1 MNQTASITRIK
12 YGATVLL
19 NADTDYRQY
28 NPGDALVYDNRTLL
42 EISEDS
48 VSEALDEAFRIGNR
62 MGADREGTEWSSNVR
77 SVSVGDVIYVNR
89 TLIDEYGD
97 VISSGMEGYYSVD
110 RLGFTRLDREPRA
123 EYSTEAM
130 VRTGVAAE

>member
-1 MNQTASITRIK
+1 MRVPHPSRWGTMGLSGREGRDREMNQTASITRIK

-77 SVSVGDVIYVNR
+77 SVSVGD
-89 TLIDEYGD
+89 
-97 VISSGMEGYYSVD
+97 
-110 RLGFTRLDREPRA
+110 
-123 EYSTEAM
+123 
-130 VRTGVAAE
+130 

>member
-48 VSEALDEAFRIGNR
+48 VC
-62 MGADREGTEWSSNVR
+62 
-77 SVSVGDVIYVNR
+77 
-89 TLIDEYGD
+89 
-97 VISSGMEGYYSVD
+97 
-110 RLGFTRLDREPRA
+110 
-123 EYSTEAM
+123 STELASGTVPFG
-130 VRTGVAAE
+130 VR